1 VKKTVELGS
10 SFGTP
15 TELETKLAQM
25 ISEAMPSIE
34 LIRFV
39 NSGTEAVMSA
49 IRLARAFT
57 GRNKIVKFAGCYHG
71 HSDGLLARAGSGLA
85 TLGIPS
91 SPGVPESWAA
101 DTLVAPY
108 NSSEAIEVLIKE
120 FSSQIA
126 AVIVEPVAGNMGLVL
141 PQSGFLENLRNL
153 TRKND
158 ILLILDE
165 VITGFRVSYNGAQ
178 GIYGINP
185 DLTCLG
191 KVIGGG
197 FPVGAY
203 GGRKDIMQIL
213 APLGPV
219 YQAGTL
225 SGNPVV
231 MTAGIE
237 TLAVTKKSGFYE
249 ELEKRASLLTKNIA
263 EAASKAGVVIQQPYI
278 SSMFTIFFTE
288 EPVVDYESALKSDT
302 ERYAK
307 FFHNMLNSGIY
318 LPPSQFETAFISAAH
333 TDKDIQATVNAASKA
348 FNSL

>member
-1 VKKTVELGS
+1 
-10 SFGTP
+10 
-15 TELETKLAQM
+15 
-25 ISEAMPSIE
+25 
-34 LIRFV
+34 
-39 NSGTEAVMSA
+39 
-49 IRLARAFT
+49 
-57 GRNKIVKFAGCYHG
+57 
-71 HSDGLLARAGSGLA
+71 
-85 TLGIPS
+85 
-91 SPGVPESWAA
+91 
-101 DTLVAPY
+101 
-108 NSSEAIEVLIKE
+108 
-120 FSSQIA
+120 
-126 AVIVEPVAGNMGLVL
+126 MGLVL

-153 TRKND
+153 TSKKD
-158 ILLILDE
+158 ILLIFDE
-165 VITGFRVSYNGAQ
+165 VITGFRVSYGGAQ

-191 KVIGGG
+191 KIIGGG

-203 GGRKDIMQIL
+203 GGRKDIMQML

-237 TLAVTKKSGFYE
+237 TLAILKKSGFYE

-263 EAASKAGVVIQQPYI
+263 EAAGKVGAVIQQPYI

-288 EPVVDYESALKSDT
+288 EQVVDYESALKSDT
-302 ERYAK
+302 KRYAK

-333 TDKDIQATVNAASKA
+333 TDKDIQATVDAATEA
-348 FNSL
+348 FTSL